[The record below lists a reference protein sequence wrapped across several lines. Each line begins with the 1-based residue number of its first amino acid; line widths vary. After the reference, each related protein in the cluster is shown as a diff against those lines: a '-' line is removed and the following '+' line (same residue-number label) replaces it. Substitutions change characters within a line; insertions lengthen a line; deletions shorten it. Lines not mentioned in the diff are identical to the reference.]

1 MKEFIIK
8 NTDIWKIFLKYYRSD
23 EEIVFLHSSQVTE
36 KEHYSIL
43 AHKPYKKVSK
53 YKGQVFFNGEKKK
66 FNFLDAVDLLKDERV
81 ERPKNWPFY
90 PELLGFVSYEQDPA
104 CFAVYD
110 EVLLFDHKTKLLRV
124 VQFEQTDGQ
133 YWLTESEEIEVDS
146 EIEFD
151 VQNGI
156 GAVFIDQTRQEYIAS
171 IKKLQDYMK
180 AGDIYVANLTQQFEI
195 WSDQKPIDVF
205 KKTRKQIPAPFS
217 SFLQYPEWKMTQISS
232 SVERF
237 VSIHDGAL
245 ISKPIKGTIA
255 RGEDVGADRLQKEIL
270 SNSSKER
277 SELLMVTDLLRND
290 IARISQPFSL
300 SVPKFAEIETFSH
313 VHQLVTSIK
322 SRIKE
327 DLTFSEFMTAL
338 FPGGSITGTPKK
350 RAMEIIKEVEKQP
363 RGIYTGMQG
372 WLSREMDLD
381 MNIVIR
387 TLVHDGEHYQLGV
400 GGGITFESEAEAE
413 FSEILLKAKPFLD
426 ILGLKDVPS
435 ILFTTGLVK
444 NGELL
449 NLEGHVNR
457 LKKQYHHPDLE
468 EKLRIFAQKV
478 TDGVLRIS
486 TDGDSLTPGIRQ
498 LTHSNEA
505 YRVKLSSINDKPSLL
520 SNFKLSGP
528 DFQKV
533 FRQEVLEA
541 KKEGFQ
547 DILFHTDGLVSEL
560 SIGNFVAKK
569 GNQYETPAK
578 YALKGTFLDLFAK
591 NHTLIYKDI
600 AISDLKT
607 YDRFYMTNAVRGL
620 VEIKIDGIS

>member
-1 MKEFIIK
+1 MREFIRK
-8 NTDIWKIFLKYYRSD
+8 NVDIWKIFLKYYRPN
-23 EEIVFLHSSQVTE
+23 EEIVFLHTSQVTE
-36 KEHYSIL
+36 NEHYSIL

-53 YKGQVFFNGEKKK
+53 YHNELLVNGEKRNLS
-66 FNFLDAVDLLKDERV
+66 FSEAVDLLKDDLV

-90 PELLGFVSYEQDPA
+90 PELMGFVSYEQEPA
-104 CFAVYD
+104 CFATYD
-110 EVLLFDHKTKLLRV
+110 EVLLFDHETKLLRV
-124 VQFEQTDGQ
+124 VQFEQTDGE
-133 YWLTESEEIEVDS
+133 YWLTESEEIKVDI
-146 EIEFD
+146 EIESDFPK
-151 VQNGI
+151 GI
-156 GAVFIDQTRQEYIAS
+156 GAVFVDQTRQEYMAS
-171 IKKLQDYMK
+171 IKKLQDYLK

-205 KKTRKQIPAPFS
+205 KKTTKQIPAPFS

-237 VSIHDGAL
+237 VSIHDGEL

-255 RGEDVGADRLQKEIL
+255 RGENSVADRLQKKTL
-270 SNSSKER
+270 SDSSKER

-350 RAMEIIKEVEKQP
+350 RAMEIIKEVEKQS

-387 TLVHDGEHYQLGV
+387 TLVHYGERYQLGV
-400 GGGITFESEAEAE
+400 GGGITFESEAEVE
-413 FSEILLKAKPFLD
+413 FAEILLKAKPFLD
-426 ILGLKDVPS
+426 IFGVKDVPS

-449 NLEGHVNR
+449 NLEGHINR

-468 EKLRIFAQKV
+468 EKLRIIAQKV
-478 TDGVLRIS
+478 TDGVLRVS
-486 TDGDSLTPGIRQ
+486 TDGDSLTPETRQ
-498 LTHSNEA
+498 LTHSNES
-505 YRVKLSSINDKPSLL
+505 YRVKLAPISDKPSPL

-569 GNQYETPAK
+569 GEHYETPAQ

-591 NHTLIYKDI
+591 KHTLVYKDI

-607 YDRFYMTNAVRGL
+607 YDRFYMTNAARGL